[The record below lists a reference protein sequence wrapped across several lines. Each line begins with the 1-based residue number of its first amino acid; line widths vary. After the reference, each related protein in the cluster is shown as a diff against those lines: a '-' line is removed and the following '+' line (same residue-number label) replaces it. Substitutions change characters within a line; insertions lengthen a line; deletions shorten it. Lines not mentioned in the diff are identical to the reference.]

1 MKDSQFPNVAHNTC
15 LETAQDTRL
24 QSTVFVEKLIEVNF
38 LSLSD
43 LWYEA
48 VLQAEGLKNVYQRFF

>member
-1 MKDSQFPNVAHNTC
+1 M
-15 LETAQDTRL
+15 
-24 QSTVFVEKLIEVNF
+24 EKLIEVNF

-43 LWYEA
+43 LQYEA